1 MNEKEILKSALSLY
15 GSTAQTV
22 VAIEELSELQ
32 KELCK
37 SLRFGAN
44 RQHIAEEIAD
54 VQIMLKQMMMLY
66 ELHVDVA
73 EWECKKV
80 SRLRE
85 RLAQDGMNVRRC
97 DAEN

>member
-54 VQIMLKQMMMLY
+54 VQIMLEQMMILY

-73 EWECKKV
+73 EWKCKKV
-80 SRLRE
+80 NRLRE
-85 RLAQDGMNVRRC
+85 RLAQDSMDARRC
-97 DAEN
+97 DAED

>member
-32 KELCK
+32 NELCK
-37 SLRFGAN
+37 SHRFEAN
-44 RQHIAEEIAD
+44 RQQNAEEIAD